1 MEEDP
6 LWPICQSCARPLIRE
21 EDYGTNADGS
31 RNKEYCSTCFAMGAF
46 TRPELTLEEMV
57 GQVVEQIIA
66 RTGMPRSRAEEIT
79 RSILP
84 FLKRWR

>member
-1 MEEDP
+1 MEEDA

-21 EDYGTNADGS
+21 DDYGTNADGT
-31 RNKEYCSTCFAMGAF
+31 RNKEYCSTCFAEGAF
-46 TRPELTLEEMV
+46 TRPDITLEEMIDLV
-57 GQVVEQIIA
+57 MGQIIN

-79 RSILP
+79 RSVLP